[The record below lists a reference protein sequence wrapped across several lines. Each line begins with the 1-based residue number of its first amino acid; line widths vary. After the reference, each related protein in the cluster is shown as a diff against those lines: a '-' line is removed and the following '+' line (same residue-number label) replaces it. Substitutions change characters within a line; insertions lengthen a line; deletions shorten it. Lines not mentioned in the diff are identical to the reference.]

1 MQTLPPGQVD
11 DRRRGG
17 GQEDRRRGRQ
27 EDRRRRTGEEQE
39 DDRRRG
45 GGEEED
51 RKTGG
56 EEEASIINLFGLE
69 LNLPDMNVCVLESLH
84 VSTTSLLV
92 TNCSSCISVSL
103 VSPCLTPTDP
113 FWS

>member
-45 GGEEED
+45 GGEEE
-51 RKTGG
+51 
-56 EEEASIINLFGLE
+56 ASIINLFGLE
-69 LNLPDMNVCVLESLH
+69 LNLPDINVCVLESLH

-103 VSPCLTPTDP
+103 VSPCPTPTGP